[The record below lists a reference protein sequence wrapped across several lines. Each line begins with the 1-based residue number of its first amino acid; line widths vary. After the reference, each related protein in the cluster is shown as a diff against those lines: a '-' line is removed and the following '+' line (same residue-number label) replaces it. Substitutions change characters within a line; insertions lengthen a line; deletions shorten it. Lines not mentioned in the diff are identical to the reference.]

1 MIVIM
6 KQGTPASEIERVNQE
21 LQSQSITPEKIVG
34 KHNTVIGLIG
44 DTEALNPG
52 QVQQLSPFIE
62 KVLSID
68 KPFKRASREFRHG
81 EPSEVF
87 VPTPNEV
94 VAFGENCPPVFVA
107 GPCSVENESMIIET
121 ARRAKAAGAKF
132 LRGGA
137 YKPRTSPY
145 SFQGHGESALKLLA
159 AAREV
164 TGLGIVTE
172 LMDSDD
178 LEKVAEIADI
188 IQIGARNMQNF
199 SLLKKVGAQDKPVL
213 LKRGMSSTIKD
224 WLMSAEYILAAGNPN
239 VILCERGIRT
249 FDRQYTRNTL
259 DISAIPVLR
268 TLTHL
273 PIMIDPSHGTG
284 KAEFVPVMAKA
295 AIAAGADSLM
305 IEVHPNPA
313 QALSDGPQSLTPNQY
328 QLLMQELEIISQA
341 IDRPYAKFGLSTGTA
356 NSNQHTV
363 ASTMSS

>member
-6 KQGTPASEIERVNQE
+6 KQGTPSSEIERVNQE
-21 LQSQSITPEKIVG
+21 LQSQSITPEKVVG

-44 DTEALNPG
+44 DTEALNPR

-62 KVLSID
+62 QVLSID

-87 VPTPNEV
+87 VPTPNEFV
-94 VAFGENCPPVFVA
+94 GFGQNCPVVSVA

-159 AAREV
+159 AAREA

-178 LEKVAEIADI
+178 LEKVAE
-188 IQIGARNMQNF
+188 
-199 SLLKKVGAQDKPVL
+199 S
-213 LKRGMSSTIKD
+213 
-224 WLMSAEYILAAGNPN
+224 
-239 VILCERGIRT
+239 C
-249 FDRQYTRNTL
+249 
-259 DISAIPVLR
+259 
-268 TLTHL
+268 
-273 PIMIDPSHGTG
+273 
-284 KAEFVPVMAKA
+284 
-295 AIAAGADSLM
+295 
-305 IEVHPNPA
+305 
-313 QALSDGPQSLTPNQY
+313 
-328 QLLMQELEIISQA
+328 
-341 IDRPYAKFGLSTGTA
+341 
-356 NSNQHTV
+356 
-363 ASTMSS
+363 